1 MRRLLRT
8 AGALLLAL
16 AAAGCAVGPLLENP
30 LLVRTAKVVP
40 LENPVY
46 VPQGPLAYARLFD
59 KCIDVV
65 DDYFEI
71 AYASRYDGR
80 IETFP
85 AVAPGIEQPWKPGS
99 PDFYQRLYAFCQSV
113 RHRAIVLI
121 TLADDGGYF
130 IDVKVLKELEDLPQP
145 VRSTAGAATFRLQPT
160 IQREFEI
167 IEPTFYQAGWIPIG
181 RDLKLEQVLL
191 ERIAQ
196 CDFTT
201 VPKETPPGQ

>member
-8 AGALLLAL
+8 AGVGLLALLL
-16 AAAGCAVGPLLENP
+16 AGCAVGPLLENP

-121 TLADDGGYF
+121 TTADDGGYF

-196 CDFTT
+196 CDFAA
-201 VPKETPPGQ
+201 VPKEVPPGQ

>member
-1 MRRLLRT
+1 MRRLLST
-8 AGALLLAL
+8 AGLGLLALLL
-16 AAAGCAVGPLLENP
+16 AGCAVGPLRENP
-30 LLVRTAKVVP
+30 LLIQTDKVVP
-40 LENPVY
+40 VENPVY

-59 KCIDVV
+59 CCIDVV

-99 PDFYQRLYAFCQSV
+99 PDCYQRLLAYFQSI
-113 RHRAIVLI
+113 RHRCIVLI
-121 TLADDGGYF
+121 TTADDGGYF

-145 VRSTAGAATFRLQPT
+145 FRSTAGSASFRLQPT
-160 IQREFEI
+160 IQREFEV
-167 IEPTFYQAGWIPIG
+167 IEPAFYQAGWIPIG

-191 ERIAQ
+191 ERIAK
-196 CDFTT
+196 CDFNTP
-201 VPKETPPGQ
+201 PKEAPPGQ

>member
-8 AGALLLAL
+8 AGVGLLALLL
-16 AAAGCAVGPLLENP
+16 AGCAVGPLQENP
-30 LLVRTAKVVP
+30 LLVRTDKVVP

-85 AVAPGIEQPWKPGS
+85 ATAPGIEQPWKPGS
-99 PDFYQRLYAFCQSV
+99 PDCYQRLLAYFQSI

-121 TLADDGGYF
+121 ATADDGGYF

-145 VRSTAGAATFRLQPT
+145 VRSTAGAASFRLQPT
-160 IQREFEI
+160 IQREFEV
-167 IEPTFYQAGWIPIG
+167 IEPAFYQAGWIPIG
-181 RDLKLEQVLL
+181 RDLKLEQVIL
-191 ERIAQ
+191 ERIAR
-196 CDFTT
+196 CDFQTP
-201 VPKETPPGQ
+201 PKEVPPGP

>member
-8 AGALLLAL
+8 AGALLLPL
-16 AAAGCAVGPLLENP
+16 LLAGCAVGPLLENP

-99 PDFYQRLYAFCQSV
+99 PDCYQRLYAFCQSI

-121 TLADDGGYF
+121 TTADDGGYF

-145 VRSTAGAATFRLQPT
+145 ARTTAGAATFRLQPT
-160 IQREFEI
+160 IQREFEV

-191 ERIAQ
+191 ERIAR
-196 CDFTT
+196 CDFNT
-201 VPKETPPGQ
+201 VPKEAPPGQ

>member
-8 AGALLLAL
+8 AGVGLLALLLT
-16 AAAGCAVGPLLENP
+16 GCAVGPLLENP
-30 LLVRTAKVVP
+30 LLVRTSKVVP

-85 AVAPGIEQPWKPGS
+85 TVAPGIEQPWKPGS
-99 PDFYQRLYAFCQSV
+99 PDCYQRLYAFCQSI

-121 TLADDGGYF
+121 TTADDGGYF

-145 VRSTAGAATFRLQPT
+145 TRATAGAATFRLQPT

-196 CDFTT
+196 CDFSA
-201 VPKETPPGQ
+201 VPKEVPPGQ

>member
-1 MRRLLRT
+1 MGRLLRT
-8 AGALLLAL
+8 AGVGLLALLL
-16 AAAGCAVGPLLENP
+16 AGCAVGPLLENP

-99 PDFYQRLYAFCQSV
+99 PDCYQRLLAYFQSI

-121 TLADDGGYF
+121 TTADDGGYF

-145 VRSTAGAATFRLQPT
+145 ARSTAGAATFRLQPT
-160 IQREFEI
+160 IQREYEI

-181 RDLKLEQVLL
+181 RDYKLEQVLL
-191 ERIAQ
+191 ERIAK
-196 CDFTT
+196 CDFST
-201 VPKETPPGQ
+201 VPKEVPPGQ

>member
-16 AAAGCAVGPLLENP
+16 PAAGCAVGPLLENP

-121 TLADDGGYF
+121 TTADDGGYF

-196 CDFTT
+196 CDFAA
-201 VPKETPPGQ
+201 VPKEVPPGQ

>member
-1 MRRLLRT
+1 MGRLLRT
-8 AGALLLAL
+8 AGVGLLALLL
-16 AAAGCAVGPLLENP
+16 AGCAVGPLLENP
-30 LLVRTAKVVP
+30 LLVRTDKVVP

-85 AVAPGIEQPWKPGS
+85 TVAPGLEQPWKPGS
-99 PDFYQRLYAFCQSV
+99 PDCYQRLLAYFQSI

-121 TLADDGGYF
+121 TTADDGGYF

-160 IQREFEI
+160 IQREFEV
-167 IEPTFYQAGWIPIG
+167 IEPTFYQPGWIPIG
-181 RDLKLEQVLL
+181 RDLKLEQVIL
-191 ERIAQ
+191 ERIAK
-196 CDFTT
+196 CDFQTP
-201 VPKETPPGQ
+201 PKEVPPGQ